1 MGSFLLVAL
10 GVLLLALAFTA
21 LLVALDL
28 FGPSQRH
35 VVKKRLRS
43 SSTTTAPPTER
54 EVSRRLAGRDPALGA
69 WRYLVPMGRVAAMRR
84 DLALAGIDPS
94 RLSALVMAKVLAPVL
109 LLLPVVAIVQS
120 QGSPIAWVV
129 GLFVIVLAYFVPDL
143 LVKSRAQERQEQIQ
157 RDLPDILDQRT
168 ISLEAGLGFES
179 ALARVGATNSGPL
192 GQEIVRAV
200 QDMTVGMPRRDA
212 YEALSE
218 RSTVDDL
225 RRFTRSIVQAE
236 EFGVTVS
243 QVVRTQ
249 AEEMRA
255 KRRERAKEAA
265 QKVPLKLLFPM
276 LVCIFPVLFIVILTP
291 AFINIGRVM

>member
-1 MGSFLLVAL
+1 MGSFVLVAL
-10 GVLLLALAFTA
+10 AVLLLAMAFVA
-21 LLVALDL
+21 LLVALD
-28 FGPSQRH
+28 FGPSNRR
-35 VVKKRLRS
+35 VVRKRLKAVS
-43 SSTTTAPPTER
+43 VVEAPPTER
-54 EVSRRLAGRDPALGA
+54 DVNRRLAGRDQALGI
-69 WRYLVPMGRVAAMRR
+69 WRYLVPMGRVEAIKRN
-84 DLALAGIDPS
+84 LALAGIDPVN
-94 RLSALVMAKVLAPVL
+94 LPKLVMAKVLAPLVL
-109 LLLPVVAIVQS
+109 LLPAIAIAES
-120 QGSPIAWVV
+120 QGSLIVWAIAVMVV
-129 GLFVIVLAYFVPDL
+129 VLAYFVPDL

-157 RDLPDILDQRT
+157 RDLPDILDQLT
-168 ISLEAGLGFES
+168 ISLEAGLGFE
-179 ALARVGATNSGPL
+179 AAFARVGATNKGPL
-192 GQEIVRAV
+192 GEEIVRAV

-212 YEALSE
+212 YEALGE

-243 QVVRTQ
+243 HVVRTQ

-291 AFINIGRVM
+291 AFINMGRVM